1 MVDNWLIM
9 SSIIRK
15 SVDVVN
21 QSAPTDVLEA
31 VHGLMHRVRSR
42 QHRAMRDGGHELT
55 PMEGKLLGHLARH
68 PGTTQTELVAHW
80 GRDKGQIARMVTTLK
95 DRGLVESV
103 PDEDD
108 RRIQRLTLSATAR
121 SLHEAVQRERRR
133 LSAQAVAGLS
143 AEERTQLLALLA
155 RVRANLDDAA

>member
-1 MVDNWLIM
+1 M
-9 SSIIRK
+9 SSIMRK
-15 SVDVVN
+15 SVDHVN
-21 QSAPTDVLEA
+21 HSGQAPSVPATYVLEA
-31 VHGLMHRVRSR
+31 VHGLMHQVRAR

-68 PGTTQTELVAHW
+68 PGTTQSDLVAHW
-80 GRDKGQIARMVTTLK
+80 GRDKGQIARLVNGLK

-108 RRIQRLTLSATAR
+108 RRIQRLSLSAAAR

-133 LSAQAVAGLS
+133 LSALAVTGLS
-143 AEERTQLLALLA
+143 AEEKAQLLDLLA
-155 RVRANLDDAA
+155 RVRANLDDAG